1 VLGSVNIKEA
11 NIMSGPLDG
20 LKVFDLTRILAGP
33 SCTQILGDL
42 GAEVIK
48 IERPGVGD
56 DTRNFAPPFLP
67 DEKGEDT
74 SESAYF
80 AGTNRNKR
88 SVTLNLANP
97 EGQALAKRML
107 ADCDILAENFKTG
120 TLARYG
126 LGYDTLKD
134 EFPGLI
140 YCSITGFGQT
150 GPYAERPG
158 YDALIQAMGGVMSL
172 TGEPDGA
179 PMKVGVS
186 IADLMAGMYA
196 CVGILAAVRHKQ
208 LTGEGQFIDISMLD
222 AHVAWLAN
230 QGMNFLATGENP
242 ARLGNN
248 HPNILPYQV
257 MPTADG
263 YIVLSVGN
271 DDTFKRFCEMA
282 DCVELLEDDRFKTN
296 IDRVKNRDYTTETL
310 NEITRQKPAAWW
322 LENLEK
328 NKIGCGPI
336 NDLSEVFSDP
346 QVLAREMIIEM
357 DHPAT
362 GGKAAQLIA
371 SPLKL
376 SGTPVSYR
384 RSPPML
390 GEHTEEVLRE
400 KLSLSDAEI
409 ADLKSKKII

>member
-1 VLGSVNIKEA
+1 
-11 NIMSGPLDG
+11 MSGPLDG

-80 AGTNRNKR
+80 AGANRNKR
-88 SVTLNLANP
+88 SVTLNLGHP

-120 TLARYG
+120 TLAKYG
-126 LGYDTLKD
+126 LGYDALKD

-158 YDALIQAMGGVMSL
+158 YDALIQGMGGVMSL

-242 ARLGNN
+242 ERLGNN

-282 DCVELLEDDRFKTN
+282 DCIELLEDDRFKTN

-310 NEITRQKPAAWW
+310 NEVTRQKPAAWW

-362 GGKAAQLIA
+362 GGNPAKLIA